1 MQQALNQKAP
11 AASWSGAK
19 DIYDFK
25 SGSEDEEPIKMV
37 LPSLK
42 ELREFSDEDNKPLK
56 LFERQAEKTKVQV
69 QDEEEQPLVKKEEKP
84 PSEKEVKVK
93 SKEKE
98 KEKEKDVDPLSNAQ
112 QSEPAA
118 KHTTSTSTTS
128 TTSITSVKKQ
138 AKRKIATPMPSSAGR
153 KKKTVGKG
161 KAAAAKE
168 PPPSGSSAE
177 SSSSEDE
184 RKLSA
189 YSGPKRHRMASL
201 NALAKVQCLYENESR
216 TAHELGLSKA
226 TQQPP
231 RIRTLDGSD
240 DDNHKD
246 SPRHGDTDRDKG
258 SVSPPHTSAAPPAA
272 PIAPPKEAEPRREL
286 RYVPGG
292 RGVGKHWEFDS
303 DSETEE
309 LQLQQTL
316 PPVKKKK
323 LPKKAP
329 PKKVASSETDAKR
342 KKKSVHVEESDD
354 EEAKEKEK
362 EKEKEKPKPPKQL
375 PKKRKTAFT
384 EELIGDYKGILAR
397 KRMASLNASAIV
409 AATYEVERHLDKN
422 LASDCSSFESYDE
435 LDTMPTTTSK
445 VTSAAAIKT
454 EVIHIKKEPKES
466 KESLR
471 ERERERESER
481 RRERDN
487 ELKDSTVGK
496 MSSHSII
503 EESNDSK
510 Y

>member
-1 MQQALNQKAP
+1 
-11 AASWSGAK
+11 
-19 DIYDFK
+19 
-25 SGSEDEEPIKMV
+25 
-37 LPSLK
+37 
-42 ELREFSDEDNKPLK
+42 
-56 LFERQAEKTKVQV
+56 
-69 QDEEEQPLVKKEEKP
+69 
-84 PSEKEVKVK
+84 
-93 SKEKE
+93 
-98 KEKEKDVDPLSNAQ
+98 
-112 QSEPAA
+112 
-118 KHTTSTSTTS
+118 
-128 TTSITSVKKQ
+128 
-138 AKRKIATPMPSSAGR
+138 
-153 KKKTVGKG
+153 
-161 KAAAAKE
+161 
-168 PPPSGSSAE
+168 
-177 SSSSEDE
+177 
-184 RKLSA
+184 
-189 YSGPKRHRMASL
+189 
-201 NALAKVQCLYENESR
+201 
-216 TAHELGLSKA
+216 
-226 TQQPP
+226 
-231 RIRTLDGSD
+231 
-240 DDNHKD
+240 
-246 SPRHGDTDRDKG
+246 
-258 SVSPPHTSAAPPAA
+258 
-272 PIAPPKEAEPRREL
+272 
-286 RYVPGG
+286 
-292 RGVGKHWEFDS
+292 VGKHWEFDS

-342 KKKSVHVEESDD
+342 KKKSVQVEESDD
-354 EEAKEKEK
+354 EEAKEK

-510 Y
+510 YSKETKETNTDTTITTTGYRDSAASTKDAKDCSRPTSSSVVIVQDTDVTITGVYVNASNGAAQEAYCKMQYRVQSSVTEERVLRPGSVEPPKSYTPLSALSSMLPPGASSGLSEGKSN

>member
-1 MQQALNQKAP
+1 
-11 AASWSGAK
+11 
-19 DIYDFK
+19 
-25 SGSEDEEPIKMV
+25 
-37 LPSLK
+37 
-42 ELREFSDEDNKPLK
+42 
-56 LFERQAEKTKVQV
+56 
-69 QDEEEQPLVKKEEKP
+69 
-84 PSEKEVKVK
+84 
-93 SKEKE
+93 
-98 KEKEKDVDPLSNAQ
+98 
-112 QSEPAA
+112 
-118 KHTTSTSTTS
+118 
-128 TTSITSVKKQ
+128 
-138 AKRKIATPMPSSAGR
+138 
-153 KKKTVGKG
+153 
-161 KAAAAKE
+161 
-168 PPPSGSSAE
+168 
-177 SSSSEDE
+177 
-184 RKLSA
+184 
-189 YSGPKRHRMASL
+189 
-201 NALAKVQCLYENESR
+201 
-216 TAHELGLSKA
+216 
-226 TQQPP
+226 
-231 RIRTLDGSD
+231 
-240 DDNHKD
+240 
-246 SPRHGDTDRDKG
+246 
-258 SVSPPHTSAAPPAA
+258 
-272 PIAPPKEAEPRREL
+272 
-286 RYVPGG
+286 
-292 RGVGKHWEFDS
+292 VGKHWEFDS

-329 PKKVASSETDAKR
+329 PKKVASSETDSKR

-354 EEAKEKEK
+354 EEAKEK

-510 Y
+510 YSKETKETNTDTTITTTGYRDSAATRRMTRSQPAKQIRRPRSRPRMQRDHRARPQPPLRVVLEMEAENKRPPPRHHPHPRQPPRPHLHLHLLPTALNCRRRNDTRMARRGPLTRCLRAWISRSTASTTCCLAAKSGSTTAC